1 MSVNEGNGNRRSKQT
16 VPRQKSAFHPTWE
29 KSKKKA
35 IRWQWE
41 IKSTESLRPKTN
53 SQKLVNNNTGAPSMV
68 QLLSEKIHPLLIADQ
83 GATSNILTAAVD
95 EMRTNTHCLLSSC
108 PIFWKIKWG

>member
-16 VPRQKSAFHPTWE
+16 VPSQKSAFHPTWE

-53 SQKLVNNNTGAPSMV
+53 SQKLVNNNTRAPSMV
-68 QLLSEKIHPLLIADQ
+68 QLLSEKIHALLIADQ
-83 GATSNILTAAVD
+83 GATSNIRTAAVD
-95 EMRTNTHCLLSSC
+95 
-108 PIFWKIKWG
+108 